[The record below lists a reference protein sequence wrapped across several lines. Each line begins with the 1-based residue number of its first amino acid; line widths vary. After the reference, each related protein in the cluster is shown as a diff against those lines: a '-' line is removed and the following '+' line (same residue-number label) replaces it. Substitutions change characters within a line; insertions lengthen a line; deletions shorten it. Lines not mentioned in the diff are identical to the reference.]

1 MGGYKWYLP
10 LFFLVHNG
18 IIDSM
23 PTAGRSQLKTGKRP
37 QQLVTRTLKEGD
49 VLFEEGSRGREL
61 FIIQEGKVGVYKDTP
76 EGSIELATIEKNGII
91 GEMSLLDNQPRSATI
106 RAIDP
111 TAAIVISES
120 VFQATLQKAPV
131 WLTSIVKIV
140 VSRLR
145 DANKRMDQT
154 VLRDRERGIVS
165 LMLVLLPEFKYE
177 FSSQLALGYDMVVVE
192 AYYVCRL
199 KKKEIEKLIARL
211 EKREIIEVA
220 EGTDHKKHICLK
232 DLEVFRL
239 FYEYLT
245 LKSQQKKFREISIP
259 QETVGILSN
268 IAYVAQ
274 KSGKETAEGTT
285 LLKSAF
291 LEDMSDKNPDKIEKM
306 LLDLRRRNLI
316 NIMPMGSDSQLIFKQ
331 ETLSRIKKIKE
342 WLPRFEM
349 DVA

>member
-1 MGGYKWYLP
+1 MISS
-10 LFFLVHNG
+10 LFFIVQN
-18 IIDSM
+18 IIIVTM
-23 PTAGRSQLKTGKRP
+23 PTSERAQLKTGKRP
-37 QQLVTRTLKEGD
+37 QQLVTRSLKEGD
-49 VLFEEGSRGREL
+49 VLFEEGSLGREL
-61 FIIQEGKVGVYKDTP
+61 FIIQEGKVGVYKDTA
-76 EGSIELATIEKNGII
+76 EGPIELATIEKNGII

-106 RAIDP
+106 RALEP
-111 TAAIVISES
+111 TTVVVISES

-145 DANKRMDQT
+145 DANKRVDQT
-154 VLRDRERGIVS
+154 ALRDRERGLIS
-165 LMLVLLPEFKYE
+165 LILILLPECKYE
-177 FSSQLALGYDMVVVE
+177 FSSQLALSYDTVVVE

-199 KKKEIEKLIARL
+199 KKREIEKLIARL
-211 EKREIIEVA
+211 EKRGLIEVA
-220 EGTDHKKHICLK
+220 EDTEHKKHLCLK
-232 DLEVFRL
+232 DLDVVKL

-245 LKSQQKKFREISIP
+245 LKSQQKKFKEMSIP
-259 QETVGILSN
+259 QEAVGVLSN

-274 KSGKETAEGTT
+274 KSGKETAEGTA

-291 LEDMSDKNPDKIEKM
+291 IADMAGKNPDKIEKM
-306 LLDLRRRNLI
+306 LLDLRRRNLL
-316 NIMPMGSDSQLIFKQ
+316 NIMPEGDDSLIIFKQ